1 MNAIQDKVKSLQDLG
16 SFQIQS
22 MSDNYN
28 PLKGSVKCWIEEED
42 GTRILH
48 HEKHNLIV
56 NGARKALAHLIGEAA
71 VAYRVD
77 SFKLGTGGHAPGD
90 ILTPVSPT
98 VTDTALE
105 TLAFTKAIDHGDDSY
120 LPTPPAE
127 TSIKF
132 TVVVEKAEG
141 NGSGTVAYCE
151 AGLFCQNETMFARE
165 TFPAIVKNSTRRV
178 TFEWSIL
185 F

>member
-1 MNAIQDKVKSLQDLG
+1 MQDKVVSKQDFG
-16 SFQIQS
+16 SSQIQS
-22 MSDNYN
+22 FQDTIT
-28 PLKGSVKCWIEEED
+28 LKGSVKCWVEEED
-42 GTRILH
+42 GIKTLH

-56 NGARKALAHLIGEAA
+56 NGARKALAHLIAERPEI
-71 VAYRVD
+71 YRID
-77 SFKLGTGGHAPGD
+77 YFKLGTGGHVPGD

-98 VTDTALE
+98 ITDTGLE
-105 TLAFTKAIDHGDDSY
+105 ELAFTKAIDHLNDVY

-127 TSIKF
+127 TSVKF
-132 TVVVEKAEG
+132 VVVVEKAEG

-151 AGLFCQNETMFARE
+151 AGLFTNNNTLFARE
-165 TFPAIVKNSTRRV
+165 TFPAIVKNSTRRI

>member
-1 MNAIQDKVKSLQDLG
+1 MTAIQDKINSKVDFGTS
-16 SFQIQS
+16 QIQS
-22 MSDNYN
+22 IEDTLT
-28 PLKGSVKCWIEEED
+28 LKGSVKCWIEED
-42 GTRILH
+42 GVKTLH
-48 HEKHNLIV
+48 HEKSNLIV
-56 NGARKALAHLIGEAA
+56 NGARKALAHLISDANSI
-71 VAYRVD
+71 YKID
-77 SFKLGTGGHAPGD
+77 YFKLGTGGHAPGD

-98 VTDTALE
+98 ITDTDLE
-105 TLAFTKAIDHGDDSY
+105 EPAFSKAIDHGNDTY

-127 TSIKF
+127 TSVKF

-151 AGLFCQNETMFARE
+151 AALFCNDNATMFARE
-165 TFPAIVKNSTRRV
+165 TFPAIVKNSTRRI